1 MFVNNE
7 LRKKLSAQQIKKLE
21 KKKKFLILE
30 TYERHV
36 KNMSDAEA
44 GYLFKTMLDYIV
56 HGQDY
61 TMADPKMAK
70 IQLLFEDFKAENSAD
85 ILDWLETSNQNRKN
99 IQKRWDKVNSE
110 SQNTDENGNP
120 MRHPDYG

>member
-7 LRKKLSAQQIKKLE
+7 LRKKLSEQQIKKLQ
-21 KKKKFLILE
+21 KNKKFLVLE

-56 HGQDY
+56 NGQDY
-61 TMADPKMAK
+61 NMTDPKMAK
-70 IQLLFEDFKAENSAD
+70 IQLLFEDFKAENDGD
-85 ILDWLETSNQNRKN
+85 ILDWLEVSNQNKKN
-99 IQKRWDKVNSE
+99 AQKRWDNANDKSKNL
-110 SQNTDENGNP
+110 DENGNQTK
-120 MRHPDYG
+120 HPKYG